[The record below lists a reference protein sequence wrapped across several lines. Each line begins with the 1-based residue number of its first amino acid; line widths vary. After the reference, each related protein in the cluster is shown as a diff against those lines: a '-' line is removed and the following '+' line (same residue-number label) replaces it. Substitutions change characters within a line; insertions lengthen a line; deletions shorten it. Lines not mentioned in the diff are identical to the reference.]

1 MKLIKQSAELY
12 NQEPALEGIYKQI
25 EKVGRVC
32 YKSEDKITENSF
44 KSFIDGL
51 IKSKHYS
58 VLEHGT
64 VYLTVHE
71 IDYNDIAWVD
81 KYVHNEYS
89 KVNYLTDYS
98 DITLVPKKTAYITT
112 NYRVLVENNWLDDLK
127 YLTEPTEYHIKRY
140 TTHFIIPIGI
150 SREFIRHRKFS
161 FSEQSTRYCNY
172 SKDKF
177 NNELTFIIPYWYKG
191 TINNDKKTSTI
202 SNINDSI
209 FFTACTDAEE
219 YYLELIKHGAKP
231 QEAREVLPLSLKT
244 ELIMTGFVDDWKH
257 FFDLRYRGT
266 TGAPHPQAKDAA
278 TILHELF
285 MKQLYK
291 DL

>member
-1 MKLIKQSAELY
+1 MKLIKQSVELY
-12 NQEPALEGIYKQI
+12 NQEPTLEGVYRQI
-25 EKVGRVC
+25 EKIGRVC

-64 VYLTVHE
+64 IYLTVHE

-89 KVNYLTDYS
+89 KVSYITDYS
-98 DITLVPKKTAYITT
+98 DITLIPKKTAYITT
-112 NYRVLVENNWLDDLK
+112 NYRVIIENNWFDDLK
-127 YLTEPTEYHIKRY
+127 YLTKPTKYHIKRY
-140 TTHFIIPIGI
+140 TAHFIIPIGI

-172 SKDKF
+172 SKNKF
-177 NNELTFIIPYWYKG
+177 NNELTFIMPYWYKG

-202 SNINDSI
+202 SNIKDSI
-209 FFTACTDAEE
+209 FFTTCTDTEE

-231 QEAREVLPLSLKT
+231 QEAREILPLSLKT

-266 TGAPHPQAKDAA
+266 TGAPHPQAKEVA

-285 MKQLYK
+285 IKQLNK